1 MKKLERAKVFNMVK
15 GIQTSNGK
23 AFEYVCV
30 DAIYRR
36 LSCDQ
41 EVVIEDTP
49 QLRTAKEFF
58 DRAPETLKDN
68 IIKAADAAS
77 RVIIRL
83 EPQLTF
89 PEDNSPLFLSLQTD
103 AMGQMGDVRDVLC
116 IRKQNGW
123 EIGFSCK
130 HNHHAV
136 KHSRLSGTIDFGK
149 EWFDIPCSY
158 EYFIEVRRLF
168 DELGTMRKTSKVRE
182 KPILWSEVED
192 KAEKYYKPVLNAFMA
207 ELMRLDR
214 ENPNVIPERLVRY
227 LIGRKDFYKVIADEK
242 RSFTRVE
249 AVNINGTL
257 NQKSGAHNPLIK
269 VPVLKLPNQFYHI
282 GYKPGSDNTI
292 QIVCNEGWEISMRIH
307 SASSK
312 VEPSL
317 KFDVNLIS
325 LPSSIYAQVEPW

>member
-1 MKKLERAKVFNMVK
+1 MVK

-23 AFEYVCV
+23 AFEYACV

-158 EYFIEVRRLF
+158 EYFIEVRRL
-168 DELGTMRKTSKVRE
+168 
-182 KPILWSEVED
+182 
-192 KAEKYYKPVLNAFMA
+192 Y
-207 ELMRLDR
+207 
-214 ENPNVIPERLVRY
+214 NPPC
-227 LIGRKDFYKVIADEK
+227 A
-242 RSFTRVE
+242 
-249 AVNINGTL
+249 
-257 NQKSGAHNPLIK
+257 LIK
-269 VPVLKLPNQFYHI
+269 LSRIQEFALPQTITIRFFLWHPQEFQNPS
-282 GYKPGSDNTI
+282 KALMNSDLGVSSHGNSSMNT
-292 QIVCNEGWEISMRIH
+292 NWRE
-307 SASSK
+307 
-312 VEPSL
+312 
-317 KFDVNLIS
+317 
-325 LPSSIYAQVEPW
+325 PSSIRIRCFSRSRKASNQDLGLLHSSIP